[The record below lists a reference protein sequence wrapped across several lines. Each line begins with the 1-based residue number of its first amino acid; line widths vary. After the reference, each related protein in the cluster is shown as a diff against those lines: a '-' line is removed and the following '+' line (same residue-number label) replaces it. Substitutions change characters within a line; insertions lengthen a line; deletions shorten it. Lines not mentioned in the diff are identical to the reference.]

1 MPSAVVEGRS
11 LYKTMRRFTVSTAA
25 LPLAGLRVIE
35 MGQLI
40 AGPFAGSILGY
51 FGAEVIKIES
61 KDGDPLR

>member
-11 LYKTMRRFTVSTAA
+11 LYKTMRRFTVGTAA

-51 FGAEVIKIES
+51 FGAEVIKVES